1 MNRNLFYTATA
12 ATKSTIDSLEG
23 ALYAQYKT
31 EADSATIQRSTDFG
45 KAVAKAVFDWSE
57 TDGINTTYP
66 IHVPPVGPGLW
77 VPTPPNFSAPTAVR
91 YGDFRTL
98 IPGVLN
104 EVLPGPPP
112 PYSTDPASDFY
123 KSQKEVYE
131 ARTNRTDADSL
142 QAEYWRQNAQHWY
155 AILKKV
161 VTEQGSAA
169 MLDKAALADAK
180 MGIALFDAAIA
191 TFKTKYTY
199 NVLRPVTYIRSVMGH
214 TTWSPQ
220 FATLANPDY
229 PDGVV
234 ADYSAS
240 AGALSSV
247 FGKNYRLNTQ
257 GTNSSP
263 TLYQG
268 YTFNSFEEAAA
279 HGGQSRFLAGV
290 TTKPAVAVGL
300 EIGFKTAAYM
310 DKKIRFQ
317 K

>member
-1 MNRNLFYTATA
+1 M
-12 ATKSTIDSLEG
+12 
-23 ALYAQYKT
+23 
-31 EADSATIQRSTDFG
+31 
-45 KAVAKAVFDWSE
+45 
-57 TDGINTTYP
+57 
-66 IHVPPVGPGLW
+66 
-77 VPTPPNFSAPTAVR
+77 
-91 YGDFRTL
+91 
-98 IPGVLN
+98 PGVLN
-104 EVLPGPPP
+104 ETLPGPPE

-131 ARTNRTDADSL
+131 ARINRTAEDSL

-161 VTEQGSAA
+161 VTEQGSGAK
-169 MLDKAALADAK
+169 LDKATLADTK

-199 NVLRPVTYIRSVMGH
+199 NVLRPITYIRDVMGH
-214 TTWSPQ
+214 TTWTSQ

-240 AGALSSV
+240 AGALGSV
-247 FGKNYRLNTQ
+247 FGNAYRLNTD
-257 GTNSSP
+257 GTNNSP
-263 TLYQG
+263 SLSKG
-268 YTFNSFEEAAA
+268 YNFDSFAEAAN

-290 TTKPAVAVGL
+290 TTKPAVEAGL
-300 EIGFKTAAYM
+300 SIGFKTAAYM
-310 DKKIRFQ
+310 EKKIRFQ